1 MIENADQIAKG
12 IDYKLTLLSA
22 EIASKAN
29 ELELADKLFAK
40 PNPILTPYK
49 TKNRPLSIT

>member
-1 MIENADQIAKG
+1 MITNLRYSVPKSPQKPMSLNWPISC
-12 IDYKLTLLSA
+12 LPR
-22 EIASKAN
+22 
-29 ELELADKLFAK
+29 